1 LFTSADGPPITI
13 ERALLEVEEEEEV
26 EEGEEGE
33 ERSVEEGEDIDEDRE
48 APVVPRSILEND
60 TSDDYIKANIERI
73 AALAAAAETKSVKM
87 NSDLYAYG
95 NSDRKEVDVKSVVEG
110 VVGGGVSVVSGERGS
125 GVVGVG
131 GGGEE
136 KDDVQDTFTKLLKA
150 TMDQQSLAAESTGNI
165 IIRNLLLYGLIILL
179 FAMTSLIVIKSKLV
193 IILVIIF
200 VFKFIS
206 VIFVFKLI
214 TKLFFFLILLYIS
227 LIYPSTH
234 LLLYTFFL
242 LTHIRID

>member
-1 LFTSADGPPITI
+1 MSADGPPITI

-33 ERSVEEGEDIDEDRE
+33 EGSVEEGEDVDEDRE
-48 APVVPRSILEND
+48 APIMPQSILEND

-73 AALAAAAETKSVKM
+73 AALAAAAETKTVKM

-110 VVGGGVSVVSGERGS
+110 VVGGGVVGGVMGGVSGVGA
-125 GVVGVG
+125 GVG
-131 GGGEE
+131 GVGGGEE

-165 IIRNLLLYGLIILL
+165 ILCFKLLL
-179 FAMTSLIVIKSKLV
+179 VCV
-193 IILVIIF
+193 
-200 VFKFIS
+200 
-206 VIFVFKLI
+206 
-214 TKLFFFLILLYIS
+214 
-227 LIYPSTH
+227 
-234 LLLYTFFL
+234 
-242 LTHIRID
+242 